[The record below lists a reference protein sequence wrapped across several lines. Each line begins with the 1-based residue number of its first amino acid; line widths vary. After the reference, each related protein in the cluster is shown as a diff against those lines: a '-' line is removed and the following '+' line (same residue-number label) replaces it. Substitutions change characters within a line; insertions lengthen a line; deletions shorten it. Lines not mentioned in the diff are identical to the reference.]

1 MKNGIAGACDQAAQ
15 FPVDCQAIDAVG
27 FRGWKLA
34 PILKRLKYMI
44 GIAVPHYLHR
54 IARACFALEQ
64 GAFRLR
70 DSTKQCVGMLV
81 EREEEVLGQLLNKG

>member
-1 MKNGIAGACDQAAQ
+1 M
-15 FPVDCQAIDAVG
+15 PSVS
-27 FRGWKLA
+27 RGWKLA

-81 EREEEVLGQLLNKG
+81 EREEEVQGQLLNKG